1 MVKNKPANA
10 GDMGLTFGV
19 RKIQWRRKQ
28 QPIPVF
34 LPVKSQGQRSP
45 VGYTVHGVARVR
57 HDLAIKQQLIIYKN
71 MIKKH
76 SQSTFPVSPIIF
88 SFDSHNKLGL

>member
-1 MVKNKPANA
+1 MVKNKSANA
-10 GDMGLTFGV
+10 GDMGLTFGI

-34 LPVKSQGQRSP
+34 LPGKSQGQRSP
-45 VGYTVHGVARVR
+45 VGYTVHGVARIR

-71 MIKKH
+71 MIKK
-76 SQSTFPVSPIIF
+76 TFSEYFP
-88 SFDSHNKLGL
+88 SFTYYFLF

>member
-1 MVKNKPANA
+1 MVKNKSANA
-10 GDMGLTFGV
+10 GDMGLTFGI

-34 LPVKSQGQRSP
+34 LPGKSQGQRSP
-45 VGYTVHGVARVR
+45 VGYTVHGVARIR

-76 SQSTFPVSPIIF
+76 SQSTFPVSLIIF